1 MEKITKIQQK
11 LSDFEKFLS
20 PELTEEE
27 ISIKLMETFDQS
39 KILIKSGEYNPGS
52 KFYRARIIDSPNMDS
67 LKSWKKQDFW
77 GVPKEKISSYG
88 RLNKPKESVFYL
100 SAEPLQTLKEIGL
113 ESYDDQRYAV
123 ISCFET
129 KKSFVSVYIGDHSS
143 NSLDE
148 KETIISNLYSSFFR
162 NNFSKPVGNG
172 TEYLY
177 ILSNA
182 IVKNFYDLPSEV
194 IQAWTY
200 PAVENLN
207 CYNVA
212 FKSHVASTFLRYK
225 GSIVVRRLDENLVI
239 PICFNSNY
247 QRQRVDIKWIK
258 DEFNLDFHA
267 NDD

>member
-129 KKSFVSVYIGDHSS
+129 KKVLLVSI
-143 NSLDE
+143 L
-148 KETIISNLYSSFFR
+148 ETIVQTLLMKRKQLFLIC
-162 NNFSKPVGNG
+162 
-172 TEYLY
+172 
-177 ILSNA
+177 ILHSLE
-182 IVKNFYDLPSEV
+182 IIF
-194 IQAWTY
+194 
-200 PAVENLN
+200 LN
-207 CYNVA
+207 
-212 FKSHVASTFLRYK
+212 
-225 GSIVVRRLDENLVI
+225 
-239 PICFNSNY
+239 
-247 QRQRVDIKWIK
+247 Q
-258 DEFNLDFHA
+258 
-267 NDD
+267 